1 MHLFQIRP
9 GPDEDRR
16 DPKDD
21 RQDANRRNQL
31 VLGPAQI
38 FTSIVVEVRHEK
50 ADSDDRDGRPNPGEE
65 RPLIGEMLLDV
76 LRIDR
81 LL

>member
-1 MHLFQIRP
+1 MDLFQIRP
-9 GPDEDRR
+9 GPDENRH
-16 DPKDD
+16 DPENN
-21 RQDANRRNQL
+21 RQDADRCNQL

-50 ADSDDRDGRPNPGEE
+50 ADSDDRDGRPNPSEE